1 VKNILTGS
9 KPALEAGASWADEAF
24 AREVRPR
31 RDAGAHKWG
40 VGGVV
45 VIAGSPALSGA
56 AYLTSRAAGRAGAGI
71 VRLASGRGVIGMLA
85 SAMPE
90 VAYVLLPET
99 DAPGSARK
107 AVERLEPSF
116 EKCRAAVIGPGLGDD
131 ELTDHLLSAL
141 LGFGAKH
148 QQSRAN
154 IGFGVAAN
162 NSASGPDAVDAPVFA
177 NDDLRVVLDA
187 DALKWLAKQPEWWT
201 HIPAGRV
208 VLTPH
213 PGELAALTERPADE
227 ITANPAAIARECATK
242 WNQTVV
248 VKSGYSAASD
258 GVRTLVSDDAAP
270 SLATAGSGDV
280 LAGTIGAFLAQGLAP
295 VDAAGL
301 ALHAGTRAARML
313 EAMYGDLGV
322 IATDMP
328 EAIAVELGKLS

>member
-1 VKNILTGS
+1 M
-9 KPALEAGASWADEAF
+9 EAGASWADESF
-24 AREVRPR
+24 AREGRPR
-31 RDAGAHKWG
+31 RDAGVHKWG

-45 VIAGSPALSGA
+45 VIAGSAALSGA

-141 LGFGAKH
+141 LGFGGKH

-162 NSASGPDAVDAPVFA
+162 APESASDAADAPLFS
-177 NDDLRVVLDA
+177 NEDLGVVLDA
-187 DALKWLAKQPEWWT
+187 DALKWLAKQPEWWM
-201 HIPAGRV
+201 HVPGGRV

-213 PGELAALTERPADE
+213 PGELAALTGRSSDE
-227 ITANPAAIARECATK
+227 ITDNPAAIARECAAK
-242 WNQTVV
+242 WKQTVV
-248 VKSGYSAASD
+248 VKSGYSAVSD
-258 GVRTLVSDDAAP
+258 GDRTLVADDAP
-270 SLATAGSGDV
+270 LSLATAGSGDV
-280 LAGTIGAFLAQGLAP
+280 LAGTIGAFLAQGLVP

-301 ALHAGTRAARML
+301 ALHVGTHAARAL
-313 EAMYGDLGV
+313 EATYGDLGV
-322 IATDMP
+322 LATDMP
-328 EAIAVELGKLS
+328 EAIAIELGKLS